1 MTHYSYSF
9 DLQRCIWH
17 FWILTHNYCIL
28 MHIAQFW
35 KKALFLGKLLKQ
47 VFEENVT
54 IAWFKC
60 WLFTLALILFLNIKL
75 TSLLFT
81 GLHQNCKFAAPMHVF
96 TYEPEIADF
105 HLSFL
110 RKKFEW
116 WDLNTRKCMTYNQT
130 SQK

>member
-1 MTHYSYSF
+1 
-9 DLQRCIWH
+9 
-17 FWILTHNYCIL
+17 

-60 WLFTLALILFLNIKL
+60 WLFT
-75 TSLLFT
+75 

-96 TYEPEIADF
+96 TYEPAIADF
-105 HLSFL
+105 HLIS
-110 RKKFEW
+110 KKEVW
-116 WDLNTRKCMTYNQT
+116 VVRSKHEKVYDIQSDVSEIK
-130 SQK
+130 S